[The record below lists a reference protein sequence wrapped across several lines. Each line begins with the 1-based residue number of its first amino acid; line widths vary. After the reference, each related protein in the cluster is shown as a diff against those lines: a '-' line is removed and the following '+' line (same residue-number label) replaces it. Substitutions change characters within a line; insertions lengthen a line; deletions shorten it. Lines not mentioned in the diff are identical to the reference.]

1 MLAPS
6 GSPSLLLAEA
16 ALHRE
21 AVASVALDHDETART
36 YVVDDTAPDEEVV
49 EEVVEEREEVVIE
62 PDLPA
67 EEPAE
72 LTQYQRMVAAMPEDE
87 PVYVAGN
94 RAPRLKV
101 GDYTLQPG
109 DVVPGAHG
117 WPRREAYER
126 LGRIERR

>member
-1 MLAPS
+1 M
-6 GSPSLLLAEA
+6 
-16 ALHRE
+16 
-21 AVASVALDHDETART
+21 ALDHDETART